1 MPLKRGKSNK
11 TISANIRT
19 EMRSGKP
26 QKQAIAI
33 ALSKAGKS
41 KRKKQVL
48 AELAAANAAF
58 SVIKQFV
65 SNGKELS
72 GCAKHISDFVFSKET
87 IEKNLKKKKA
97 KGVGGSDLE
106 EFMALEQIK
115 EKEEELK
122 KMMIYLGRPGLWQ
135 DWQAFQAEARKSRRY
150 QEKMEEKRREELM
163 EYVGYGI
170 AFIVVLFFAGL
181 MAWFAGKWMGRF

>member
-1 MPLKRGKSNK
+1 M
-11 TISANIRT
+11 
-19 EMRSGKP
+19 
-26 QKQAIAI
+26 
-33 ALSKAGKS
+33 
-41 KRKKQVL
+41 L

-58 SVIKQFV
+58 NVIKQFV

-72 GCAKHISDFVFSKET
+72 GCAKHISDFVFAKE
-87 IEKNLKKKKA
+87 ELEKKA
-97 KGVGGSDLE
+97 SKQKSKGVGGSDLE
-106 EFMALEQIK
+106 EFMALEQLK

-150 QEKMEEKRREELM
+150 QEKMAEKRRQELM

-170 AFIVVLFFAGL
+170 AAIIVIFFAGL
-181 MAWFAGKWMGRF
+181 LAWAAGKWVGRF

>member
-1 MPLKRGKSNK
+1 M
-11 TISANIRT
+11 
-19 EMRSGKP
+19 
-26 QKQAIAI
+26 
-33 ALSKAGKS
+33 
-41 KRKKQVL
+41 L

-58 SVIKQFV
+58 NVIKQFV

-72 GCAKHISDFVFSKET
+72 GCAKHISDFVFSKEAL
-87 IEKNLKKKKA
+87 EKNLKKKKA
-97 KGVGGSDLE
+97 KGVGGTDLE

-150 QEKMEEKRREELM
+150 QEKMAEKRQQELM
-163 EYVGYGI
+163 EYLGYGI
-170 AFIVVLFFAGL
+170 AAILIIFFAGL
-181 MAWFAGKWMGRF
+181 LAWAAGKWVGRF

>member
-1 MPLKRGKSNK
+1 M
-11 TISANIRT
+11 
-19 EMRSGKP
+19 
-26 QKQAIAI
+26 
-33 ALSKAGKS
+33 
-41 KRKKQVL
+41 L

-72 GCAKHISDFVFSKET
+72 GCAKHISDFVFAKEELEKKASKQ
-87 IEKNLKKKKA
+87 KA

-106 EFMALEQIK
+106 EFMALEQLK

-150 QEKMEEKRREELM
+150 QEKMAEKRQQELM

-170 AFIVVLFFAGL
+170 AFIVVIFFAGL
-181 MAWFAGKWMGRF
+181 LAWVVGKWVGRF